1 MAISIGA
8 ILNPVVVEGQPVP
21 MQSGYISISPA
32 KNGVTLMVGG
42 AGMSETF
49 VFEGSDAAAIAV
61 KVSAKLADSV
71 VA

>member
-8 ILNPVVVEGQPVP
+8 ILNPVVTEGQPTP

-32 KNGVTLMVGG
+32 KNGVSLMVGG
-42 AGMSETF
+42 AGSSETF

-61 KVSAKLADSV
+61 KISAKLAESI